1 MKILF
6 EHADI
11 LLTEENEFSELN
23 NAYLTVEDKKIS
35 YIGKERPEGTFDV
48 IKDYSNKLLMPGLIN
63 THCHAAMVMLRGI
76 GSDLPLQEWL
86 FEKMMPVE
94 DRFKAQTIRIA
105 SDLALLEMISTGTTS
120 FSDMYFFCPS
130 TADACLEAGIKA
142 NICRPMQSFDP
153 ADEYKTMYRK
163 QEADELF
170 KYYNGLGDGRIL
182 IDDSIHAEY
191 TCREDIVRAH
201 SLVAKERGTRM
212 HIHLS
217 ETKKEHEECI
227 QKYGKTPARW
237 FADLG
242 AFDLPAF
249 AAHCVW
255 VSDEDIALLAEKGVS
270 AVHNPSSN
278 MKLGS
283 GFAPIVKMQKAG
295 INLTLG
301 TDGAASNNN
310 LNMFEELHIA
320 SIIHNGYMQDPTV
333 VKCTD
338 TLRMATVNGAKLQG
352 RPDTGALKVG
362 NCADIIAIDLDK
374 PHLYPNNDTVALLC
388 YSAQG
393 SDVCMNMV
401 DGEILYENGEFLT
414 IDREKV
420 LFNTRVA
427 EKELLGYE

>member
-1 MKILF
+1 MSILF

-11 LLTEENEFSELN
+11 LLTEENGFSEVKNGFLG
-23 NAYLTVEDKKIS
+23 VEGTKID
-35 YIGKERPEGTFDV
+35 YIGHDRPAKAYDEVRDFSG
-48 IKDYSNKLLMPGLIN
+48 KLLMPGLIN
-63 THCHAAMVMLRGI
+63 THCHAAMVMMRGL

-86 FEKMMPVE
+86 FGHMMPVE
-94 DRFKAQTIRIA
+94 DRFTAATMKTA
-105 SDLALLEMISTGTTS
+105 SELALLEMIATGTTS
-120 FSDMYFFCPS
+120 FSDMYFINRS
-130 TADACLEAGIKA
+130 TIDPCLKAGIKA
-142 NICRPMQSFDP
+142 NIARPIQCFDP
-153 ADEYKTMYRK
+153 SETYEKSARAA
-163 QEADELF
+163 EAAELF
-170 KYYNGLGDGRIL
+170 REYNGAGGGRIL

-191 TCREDIVRAH
+191 TCTEAIARAH
-201 SLVAKERGTRM
+201 SEAARARCTRM

-217 ETKKEHEECI
+217 ETRKEHEECI
-227 QKYGKTPARW
+227 AKYGKTPAKW
-237 FADLG
+237 FLDLG

-255 VSDEDIALLAEKGVS
+255 VSDEDIAILAEKGVS

-283 GFAPIVKMQKAG
+283 GFAPIDKMMKAG
-295 INLTLG
+295 VNVTLG

-320 SIIHNGYMQDPTV
+320 SIIHKGYMLDSTA
-333 VKCTD
+333 VKCSQ

-352 RPDTGALKVG
+352 RPDTGALKEG

-374 PHLYPNNDTVALLC
+374 PHLFPNNDTVGLIC

-401 DGEILYENGEFLT
+401 DGRILYENGEYFTL
-414 IDREKV
+414 DRERIMRDASAAV
-420 LFNTRVA
+420 R
-427 EKELLGYE
+427 EMIS

>member
-1 MKILF
+1 MSILF
-6 EHADI
+6 EHPDI
-11 LLTEENEFSELN
+11 LITEENGFSEIKDG
-23 NAYLTVEDKKIS
+23 YLGVSGSKID
-35 YIGKERPEGTFDV
+35 YIGKDRPEKTYDEVRNFSG
-48 IKDYSNKLLMPGLIN
+48 KLLMPGLIN
-63 THCHAAMVMLRGI
+63 THCHAAMTMLRGL

-94 DRFKAQTIRIA
+94 DRFTAPTIKTA
-105 SDLALLEMISTGTTS
+105 SELALLEMIATGTTS
-120 FSDMYFFCPS
+120 FSDMYFFCD
-130 TADACLEAGIKA
+130 TTVKACLEAGIKA
-142 NICRPMQSFDP
+142 NIARPIQCFDP
-153 ADEYKTMYRK
+153 AETY
-163 QEADELF
+163 EASVRAAEAAALF
-170 KYYNGLGDGRIL
+170 KEYNGAGEGLIL

-191 TCREDIVRAH
+191 TCNETFVRLH
-201 SLVAKERGTRM
+201 SEAAKKRGSRM

-242 AFDLPAF
+242 AFDIPAF

-283 GFAPIVKMQKAG
+283 GFMPIDKMMKAG
-295 INLTLG
+295 INVTLG

-320 SIIHNGYMQDPTV
+320 SIIHKGYMLDSTV

-338 TLRMATVNGAKLQG
+338 TLRMATLNGAKLQG

-362 NCADIIAIDLDK
+362 NCADIIALDLDK
-374 PHLYPNNDTVALLC
+374 PHLFPNSDTVGLIC

-401 DGEILYENGEFLT
+401 NGKIIYENGEYLT
-414 IDREKV
+414 MDRE
-420 LFNTRVA
+420 RVMHDA
-427 EKELLGYE
+427 KAAAKELLG

>member
-1 MKILF
+1 MSILF

-11 LLTEENEFSELN
+11 LITEEKGFSEIKNGFLGVSG
-23 NAYLTVEDKKIS
+23 TKID
-35 YIGKERPEGTFDV
+35 YIGSEHPAGNYDDV
-48 IKDYSNKLLMPGLIN
+48 KDFSGKLLMPGLIN
-63 THCHAAMVMLRGI
+63 THCHAAMTMLRGL

-94 DRFKAQTIRIA
+94 DRFTAQTMRAA
-105 SDLALLEMISTGTTS
+105 SELALLDMIATGTTS
-120 FSDMYFFCPS
+120 FSDMYFICDS
-130 TADACLEAGIKA
+130 TVKACLEAGIKA
-142 NICRPMQSFDP
+142 NIARPIQCFDP
-153 ADEYKTMYRK
+153 AETY
-163 QEADELF
+163 EASVRAAEAAELF
-170 KYYNGLGDGRIL
+170 KEYNGAGDGRIL

-191 TCREDIVRAH
+191 TCNEAFVRAH
-201 SLVAKERGTRM
+201 SAEAKRRGTRM

-242 AFDLPAF
+242 AFDIPAF

-255 VSDEDIALLAEKGVS
+255 VSDEDIELLAEKGVS
-270 AVHNPSSN
+270 AVHNPTSN

-283 GFAPIVKMQKAG
+283 GFMPIDKMMKAG
-295 INLTLG
+295 VNVTLG

-320 SIIHNGYMQDPTV
+320 SIIHKGYMLDSTA
-333 VKCTD
+333 VKCSD
-338 TLRMATVNGAKLQG
+338 TLRMATLNGAKLQG
-352 RPDTGALKVG
+352 RPDTGMLKVG
-362 NCADIIAIDLDK
+362 NCADIIALDLDK
-374 PHLYPNNDTVALLC
+374 PHLFPNSDTVGLIC

-401 DGEILYENGEFLT
+401 DGKIIYENGEYLT
-414 IDREKV
+414 LDYGRIMHDAK
-420 LFNTRVA
+420 A
-427 EKELLGYE
+427 AAKEMLG

>member
-1 MKILF
+1 MSILF

-11 LLTEENEFSELN
+11 LITEENGFSEIKDGFLGVN
-23 NAYLTVEDKKIS
+23 GKKID
-35 YIGKERPEGTFDV
+35 YIGKERPEKTYDE
-48 IKDYSNKLLMPGLIN
+48 IRDYSSKLLMPGLIN
-63 THCHAAMVMLRGI
+63 THCHAAMVMLRGL

-94 DRFKAQTIRIA
+94 DRFTAPTIQA
-105 SDLALLEMISTGTTS
+105 ATDLALLEMISTGTTS
-120 FSDMYFFCPS
+120 FSDMYFFCDTTIRS
-130 TADACLEAGIKA
+130 CIKAGIKA
-142 NICRPMQSFDP
+142 NIARPIQCFDP
-153 ADEYKTMYRK
+153 NETYASSVRAA
-163 QEADELF
+163 EAAALF
-170 KYYNGLGDGRIL
+170 KEFNKAEDGRIL

-191 TCREDIVRAH
+191 TCNETIARAH
-201 SLVAKERGTRM
+201 CEAAKQRGTRM

-217 ETKKEHEECI
+217 ETKKEHQECI
-227 QKYGKTPARW
+227 RKYGRTPARW

-242 AFDLPAF
+242 AFDMPAF

-283 GFAPIVKMQKAG
+283 GFMPIDKMMKAG
-295 INLTLG
+295 VNVALG

-320 SIIHNGYMQDPTV
+320 SIIHKGHMLDSTA

-338 TLRMATVNGAKLQG
+338 TLRMATLNGAKLQG

-362 NCADIIAIDLDK
+362 NRADIIAIDLDK
-374 PHLYPNNDTVALLC
+374 PHLFPNNDTVGLIC

-393 SDVCMNMV
+393 SDVCMTMA
-401 DGEILYENGEFLT
+401 DGKVLYENGKFLT
-414 IDREKV
+414 MDRDEVMYNARKAQEQ
-420 LFNTRVA
+420 L
-427 EKELLGYE
+427 Y

>member
-1 MKILF
+1 MSILF

-11 LLTEENEFSELN
+11 LLTEENGFSEIKNGFLGVN
-23 NAYLTVEDKKIS
+23 GKKID
-35 YIGKERPEGTFDV
+35 YIGAERPERTYDEVRDFSG
-48 IKDYSNKLLMPGLIN
+48 KLLMPGLIN
-63 THCHAAMVMLRGI
+63 THCHAAMVMLRGL

-94 DRFKAQTIRIA
+94 DRFTSPTIQA
-105 SDLALLEMISTGTTS
+105 ATDLALLEMISTGTIS
-120 FSDMYFFCPS
+120 FSDMYFFCDTTVRS
-130 TADACLEAGIKA
+130 CLEAGIKA
-142 NICRPMQSFDP
+142 NIARPVQCFDP
-153 ADEYKTMYRK
+153 NETYASSVRAA
-163 QEADELF
+163 EAAALF
-170 KYYNGLGDGRIL
+170 REYNGSGDGRIL

-191 TCREDIVRAH
+191 TCNETIARAH
-201 SLVAKERGTRM
+201 CEAAKRRGTRM

-242 AFDLPAF
+242 AFDIPAF

-255 VSDEDIALLAEKGVS
+255 VSDEDIAILAEKGVS
-270 AVHNPSSN
+270 AMHNPSSN

-283 GFAPIVKMQKAG
+283 GFMPIDKMMKARV
-295 INLTLG
+295 NVTLG

-320 SIIHNGYMQDPTV
+320 SIIHKGYMQDSTA

-338 TLRMATVNGAKLQG
+338 TLRMATLNGAKLQG

-374 PHLYPNNDTVALLC
+374 PHLFPNNDTVGLVC

-393 SDVCMNMV
+393 SDVCMTMV
-401 DGEILYENGEFLT
+401 DGKVLYENGEFLSM
-414 IDREKV
+414 DREKV
-420 LFNTRVA
+420 MYNARQA
-427 EKELLGYE
+427 QKLLY